1 MTHKTYSEKSNI
13 KRRVAIAL
21 FIALSIASLMGAI
34 GIGKSLYLNFK
45 QRNNYSTPEVCVIIK
60 ALPRV

>member
-1 MTHKTYSEKSNI
+1 MTHKTCSEKNCI
-13 KRRVAIAL
+13 KRKAAIAL

-45 QRNNYSTPEVCVIIK
+45 QRNDYSTPEVCVIIK